1 MKNDDATGQNGWNA
15 KSNEMAE
22 MSARFRKDKQPHKYL
37 IHFNA
42 DAEADVYDDA
52 GVFLVIAL

>member
-15 KSNEMAE
+15 KGNEMAE
-22 MSARFRKDKQPHKYL
+22 MSARFRKDKQPHKYS

-42 DAEADVYDDA
+42 DADVYGDA
-52 GVFLVIAL
+52 GVFLAIAL